1 MAVKQPRLRSG
12 GGLSLT
18 PTTLMGTTDAAS
30 SCHQD
35 WTHRLKTARPYRP
48 VGTVLAILF
57 LSVAAAYSTQQTPV
71 TPRWCSDEL
80 FQMTGHCFHEPDSLG
95 RRFVSPS
102 GDASLWYLP
111 FLSPRTKVH
120 SPQGV
125 NQHYEAR
132 GSDWM
137 VTSGYRG
144 DRIFYR
150 RAMLACN
157 NTKWRQIE
165 FEYPAWEKRRF
176 DSFVTRTS
184 FSLQAYKEAGC

>member
-125 NQHYEAR
+125 NQHMRPGAAI
-132 GSDWM
+132 GWS
-137 VTSGYRG
+137 
-144 DRIFYR
+144 R
-150 RAMLACN
+150 RAIG
-157 NTKWRQIE
+157 R
-165 FEYPAWEKRRF
+165 
-176 DSFVTRTS
+176 
-184 FSLQAYKEAGC
+184 